1 MIFEV
6 TETAET
12 DFRFYV
18 FPLVNWANA
27 VDRGSGGRYSRYFAD
42 GFALRRCRNSIRQYS
57 AAPKCEFRS
66 HFPLLPLYSANG
78 LRRQVV
84 ADAADAGNFGGNAC
98 SDALQQ
104 RPVKLGNFSGHNVN
118 GVDAA
123 NDAGRLLEP
132 MQSSFEFGWNASLLA
147 RRIFH
152 ICYLYPVGNI
162 FPDWVMHL
170 LRN

>member
-1 MIFEV
+1 MPKYGKIRGAIRWYSRLPKLRKPIF
-6 TETAET
+6 A
-12 DFRFYV
+12 
-18 FPLVNWANA
+18 
-27 VDRGSGGRYSRYFAD
+27 SMYSRYFA
-42 GFALRRCRNSIRQYS
+42 GCFALRRCRNSIRRYS

-66 HFPLLPLYSANG
+66 QFPLLPLYSTNG

-104 RPVKLGNFSGHNVN
+104 RPVKLGNFSGHNVS

-123 NDAGRLLEP
+123 NDAGRLLGYI
-132 MQSSFEFGWNASLLA
+132 QSSFEFGWNASLLA
-147 RRIFH
+147 RCISH

-170 LRN
+170 L

>member
-1 MIFEV
+1 MVFEV
-6 TETAET
+6 TEPAET
-12 DFRFYV
+12 DFRFYIFPFV
-18 FPLVNWANA
+18 ELGKCSSQRVRRQLFPLFRWWLCSAA
-27 VDRGSGGRYSRYFAD
+27 MP
-42 GFALRRCRNSIRQYS
+42 SIRRYS
-57 AAPKCEFRS
+57 AASKCEFRS
-66 HFPLLPLYSANG
+66 QFPLLPLYSANG

-84 ADAADAGNFGGNAC
+84 ADAADARNFGGNAC
-98 SDALQQ
+98 SDVLQQ
-104 RPVKLGNFSGHNVN
+104 RPVKLGNFSGQNVN

-132 MQSSFEFGWNASLLA
+132 MQSSFEFGWNALLLA
-147 RRIFH
+147 RCISH

>member
-1 MIFEV
+1 MPKYSKIRGAVRWYSRLPKLRKPIF
-6 TETAET
+6 A
-12 DFRFYV
+12 
-18 FPLVNWANA
+18 
-27 VDRGSGGRYSRYFAD
+27 SIYSRYFA
-42 GFALRRCRNSIRQYS
+42 GCFALRRCRNSIRRYS

-66 HFPLLPLYSANG
+66 QFPLLPFYSANG

-84 ADAADAGNFGGNAC
+84 ADAADARNFGGNAC
-98 SDALQQ
+98 SDVLQQ
-104 RPVKLGNFSGHNVN
+104 RPVKLGNFSGQNVN

-132 MQSSFEFGWNASLLA
+132 MQSSFEFGWNALLLA
-147 RRIFH
+147 RCISH

-170 LRN
+170 L

>member
-1 MIFEV
+1 MPKYGKIRGAIRWYSRLPKLRKPIF
-6 TETAET
+6 A
-12 DFRFYV
+12 
-18 FPLVNWANA
+18 
-27 VDRGSGGRYSRYFAD
+27 SMYSRYFAG
-42 GFALRRCRNSIRQYS
+42 GFALRRCRNSIRRYS

-66 HFPLLPLYSANG
+66 QFPLLPLYSTNG

-104 RPVKLGNFSGHNVN
+104 RPVKLGNFSGHNVS

-123 NDAGRLLEP
+123 NDAGRLLGYI
-132 MQSSFEFGWNASLLA
+132 QSSFEFGWNASLLA

>member
-1 MIFEV
+1 MPKYGKICGAIRWYSRLPNLRKPIFASIYSRLL
-6 TETAET
+6 TW
-12 DFRFYV
+12 
-18 FPLVNWANA
+18 VNT
-27 VDRGSGGRYSRYFAD
+27 VHRGSGGRYSRYFAG
-42 GFALRRCRNSIRQYS
+42 GFALRRCRNSIRRYL

-98 SDALQQ
+98 SDELQQ

-118 GVDAA
+118 GVDTA
-123 NDAGRLLEP
+123 NDAGRLLGS

-152 ICYLYPVGNI
+152 IC
-162 FPDWVMHL
+162 
-170 LRN
+170 